1 MQAIIDL
8 LAIYLIKNFTL
19 ENTTVSN
26 ASELPY
32 AGRKVYIHCFIDR
45 NRIIKVYIFYLY
57 LLGSLYCHGFGFQSY
72 FVRLKIFELHWRV
85 GNVIGVAW
93 SVCFVFPS
101 CTLFL

>member
-32 AGRKVYIHCFIDR
+32 AGRKVYIHCFIDK
-45 NRIIKVYIFYLY
+45 NKKIIKVYIFYLY

-72 FVRLKIFELHWRV
+72 FVRLKIFELH
-85 GNVIGVAW
+85 
-93 SVCFVFPS
+93 
-101 CTLFL
+101 